1 MLASLPKVIP
11 KGTRRN
17 IPKYFMIPLGISSI
31 WQREFSSIQRG
42 GLQKTGQSFLISLLN

>member
-11 KGTRRN
+11 KGRN
-17 IPKYFMIPLGISSI
+17 IPKYFMIPLGISSV

-42 GLQKTGQSFLISLLN
+42 ELQKTGQSFLISLLN